1 MKCSNTGSAE
11 AVSSLARI
19 KQRLV
24 LSTTMMSKA
33 LRLPAPFGS
42 VPNRL
47 IYIISACKKGYTMAS
62 NIVYCPR
69 CNSDHVYRH
78 GKSAAG
84 HVRYRCPACPHVF
97 QLTYT
102 YEACK
107 PGVKEKI
114 VEMAFNS
121 AGVRDTARVLKIS
134 KNTVTS
140 VLKNSAQ
147 SKLPLKR

>member
-1 MKCSNTGSAE
+1 
-11 AVSSLARI
+11 
-19 KQRLV
+19 
-24 LSTTMMSKA
+24 
-33 LRLPAPFGS
+33 
-42 VPNRL
+42 
-47 IYIISACKKGYTMAS
+47 MAS
-62 NIVYCPR
+62 DIVYCPR
-69 CNSDHVYRH
+69 CNSDRVYLH

-84 HVRYRCPACPHVF
+84 HTRYRCPACPHVF

-147 SKLPLKR
+147 SKSPLKRSIPETFASSVRWTNSGPM